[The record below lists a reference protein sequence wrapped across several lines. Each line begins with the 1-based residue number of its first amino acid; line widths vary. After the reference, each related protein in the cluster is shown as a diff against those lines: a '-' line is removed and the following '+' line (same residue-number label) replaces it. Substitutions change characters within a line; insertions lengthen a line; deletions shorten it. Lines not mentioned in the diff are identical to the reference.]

1 MSIGS
6 LGQNKRVKIMS
17 KLGMGLMRL
26 PLMDENDQ
34 TSIDYEEVNKMVDA
48 YMDAGFDYFDTAFV
62 YHEGVGE
69 AAFRK
74 CVVERYPRESFKIAT
89 KLPLFVITEES
100 QLEPI
105 FAQQLENCGVE
116 YFDYYMLHN
125 VSGFTE
131 NAWKNVDLYSF
142 IQKKKE
148 EGYIKHIGIS
158 THGNA
163 EFLEEILFD
172 HPELEFVLLQINYL
186 DWEDEGIESRK
197 CLEVARKYNKQ
208 VMIMEPYKG
217 GFLADVPEEAEKIM
231 KEYNPNRS
239 VVSWAMRFVAN
250 LEDVE
255 VVLTGASNLEQ
266 LESNIREFNDAD
278 PLNDEEMEIIS
289 QVSEIINSNITVD
302 CTKCRYCVDTCPE
315 DIDIAKIFDLYNKHK
330 LLETDEWTQFGNA
343 YLNYS
348 KLDGV
353 GIASDCIE
361 CENCIEECPQQIN
374 IPEVL
379 KDVAKTF
386 ETEIYGFTD

>member
-1 MSIGS
+1 MT
-6 LGQNKRVKIMS
+6 
-17 KLGMGLMRL
+17 KLGMGMMRL
-26 PLMDENDQ
+26 PLLDENDQ
-34 TSIDYEEVNKMVDA
+34 TSIDYEHVNKMVDT
-48 YMDAGFDYFDTAFV
+48 YIDAGFNHFDTAFV

-69 AAFRK
+69 KTFKK
-74 CVVERYPRESFKIAT
+74 CVVDRYPRDSFKIST

-105 FAQQLENCGVE
+105 FAQQLENCGVN

-142 IQKKKE
+142 LQKKKE

-163 EFLEEILFD
+163 EFLEEILFE
-172 HPELEFVLLQINYL
+172 HPELEFVMLQINYL
-186 DWEDEGIESRK
+186 DWNDEGIEAKK
-197 CLEVARKYNKQ
+197 CLEVARKYNKS

-217 GFLADVPEEAEKIM
+217 GFLADIPEDAEKLM
-231 KEYNPNRS
+231 KDYNPDRS

-250 LEDVE
+250 IEDVC
-255 VVLTGASNLEQ
+255 VVLTGASSLEQ
-266 LESNIREFNDAD
+266 LKKNIFEFKNAD
-278 PLNDEEMEIIS
+278 PLNGEELEILNN
-289 QVSEIINSNITVD
+289 VSEIINSNITVD
-302 CTKCRYCVDTCPE
+302 CTKCRYCVDTCSE
-315 DIDIAKIFDLYNKHK
+315 EIDIAKVFDLYNKHK
-330 LLETDEWTQFGNA
+330 LLDTDEWTQFGNA

-348 KLDGV
+348 KIDGV

-361 CENCIEECPQQIN
+361 CEICIEECPQKIN

-379 KDVAKTF
+379 KDVSKTF
-386 ETEIYGFTD
+386 ETEIYGFEN

>member
-48 YMDAGFDYFDTAFV
+48 YMDAGFDHFDTAFV

-74 CVVERYPRESFKIAT
+74 CVVERHPRESFKIAT

-105 FAQQLENCGVE
+105 FAQQLENCGVD
-116 YFDYYMLHN
+116 YIDYYMLHN

-163 EFLEEILFD
+163 EFLEEILFE

-231 KEYNPNRS
+231 KEYNPDRS

-250 LEDVE
+250 IEDVE

-343 YLNYS
+343 YLNYT

>member
-1 MSIGS
+1 MM
-6 LGQNKRVKIMS
+6 Q
-17 KLGMGLMRL
+17 LGMGMMRL
-26 PLMDENDQ
+26 PILDENDF
-34 TSIDYEEVNKMVDA
+34 TSIDYEHVNQMVDA
-48 YMDAGFDYFDTAFV
+48 YIESGFNHFDTAYV
-62 YHEGVGE
+62 YHEGLGE
-69 AAFRK
+69 KTFKK
-74 CVVERYPRESFKIAT
+74 CVVERYPRDSFKIAT

-105 FAQQLENCGVE
+105 FAEQLENCGVE

-131 NAWKNVDLYSF
+131 TAWKNVDLYSF

-148 EGYIKHIGIS
+148 EGFIKHIGLS
-158 THGNA
+158 THGNS
-163 EFLEEILFD
+163 EFLEEILFE

-197 CLEVARKYNKQ
+197 CFEVAKKYNKK

-217 GFLADVPEEAEKIM
+217 GFLADVPEEAEKLM
-231 KEYNPNRS
+231 KEYNPDRS

-250 LEDVE
+250 LDDVC
-255 VVLTGASNLEQ
+255 VVLTGASSLEQ
-266 LESNIREFNDAD
+266 LQSNIQEFENAD
-278 PLNDEEMEIIS
+278 PLNDEEFEILER
-289 QVSEIINSNITVD
+289 VSEIINSNITVD
-302 CTKCRYCVDTCPE
+302 CTKCRYCVDTCSE
-315 DIDIAKIFDLYNKHK
+315 EIDIAKLFDLYNKHK
-330 LLETDEWTQFGNA
+330 MLKIDEWTQFGNA

-348 KLDGV
+348 KLPDV

-379 KDVAKTF
+379 KDVAETF
-386 ETEIYGFTD
+386 ETEIYGFKN

>member
-1 MSIGS
+1 MV
-6 LGQNKRVKIMS
+6 N
-17 KLGMGLMRL
+17 LGMGLMRL
-26 PLMDENDQ
+26 PILEEDNFQ
-34 TSIDYEEVNKMVDA
+34 SIDYEQVNEMVDL
-48 YMDAGFDYFDTAFV
+48 YMESGFNHFDTAYI
-62 YHEGVGE
+62 YHDGVGE
-69 AAFRK
+69 TAFK
-74 CVVERYPRESFKIAT
+74 KSVVERYPRESYKIAT

-105 FAQQLENCGVE
+105 FEDQLKKCGVD

-131 NAWKNVDLYSF
+131 TAWKNVELYSF

-148 EGYIKHIGIS
+148 EGFIRHIGLS

-163 EFLEEILFD
+163 EFLEGLLVD

-197 CLEVARKYNKQ
+197 CLEVARKYNKP

-231 KEYNPNRS
+231 KEYDPDRS

-250 LEDVE
+250 LDDVC
-255 VVLTGASNLEQ
+255 VVLTGASTLEQ
-266 LESNIREFNDAD
+266 LENNIDEFKNAD
-278 PLNDEEMEIIS
+278 PLNDEELKILEEVS
-289 QVSEIINSNITVD
+289 QIINSNITVD
-302 CTKCRYCVDTCPE
+302 CTKCRYC
-315 DIDIAKIFDLYNKHK
+315 IDACAEEINIPKFFDLYNKHK
-330 LLETDEWTQFGNA
+330 LLGRDDWSQHGNA

-348 KLDGV
+348 RLPDV
-353 GIASDCIE
+353 SIASDCIE
-361 CENCIEECPQQIN
+361 CGLCIEECPQEID

-379 KDVAKTF
+379 KDVVETF
-386 ETEIYGFTD
+386 ETEGYGFKN

>member
-1 MSIGS
+1 MKN
-6 LGQNKRVKIMS
+6 LGF
-17 KLGMGLMRL
+17 GMMRL
-26 PLMDENDQ
+26 PLLDENDF
-34 TSIDYEEVNKMVDA
+34 TSIDYEQVNRMVDA
-48 YMDAGFDYFDTAFV
+48 YMDAGFNHFDTAYV

-69 AAFRK
+69 EAFRK
-74 CVVERYPRESFKIAT
+74 SVVERYPRESFKIAT

-105 FAQQLENCGVE
+105 FEEQLKNCGVD

-131 NAWKNVDLYSF
+131 TAWKNVDLYSF
-142 IQKKKE
+142 IRKKKE
-148 EGYIKHIGIS
+148 EGYIKHIGLS

-163 EFLEEILFD
+163 EFLEEILFE

-197 CLEVARKYNKQ
+197 CLEVAKKYAKP
-208 VMIMEPYKG
+208 VMVMEPYKG

-231 KEYNPNRS
+231 KEYAPDRS

-250 LEDVE
+250 LDVC
-255 VVLTGASNLEQ
+255 VVLTGASSLEQ
-266 LESNIREFNDAD
+266 LEDNIEEIRNAD
-278 PLNDEEMEIIS
+278 PLGDEELKILEEVS
-289 QVSEIINSNITVD
+289 QIINSNITVD
-302 CTKCRYCVDTCPE
+302 CTKCRYCVDTCAE
-315 DIDIAKIFDLYNKHK
+315 DIDIARLFDLYNKEK
-330 LLETDEWTQFGNA
+330 ILNDKGWTQLGNA

-361 CENCIEECPQQIN
+361 CEACIEECPQQIN

-386 ETEIYGFTD
+386 ETEVYGFTD

>member
-105 FAQQLENCGVE
+105 FAQQLENCGVD
-116 YFDYYMLHN
+116 YIDYYMLHN

-163 EFLEEILFD
+163 EFLEEILFE

-231 KEYNPNRS
+231 KEYNPDRS

-250 LEDVE
+250 IEDVE

-266 LESNIREFNDAD
+266 LENNIYEFKNAD
-278 PLNDEEMEIIS
+278 PLDDEEMGIIS

>member
-1 MSIGS
+1 
-6 LGQNKRVKIMS
+6 MS

-48 YMDAGFDYFDTAFV
+48 YMDAGFDHFDTAFV

-89 KLPLFVITEES
+89 KLPLFVITEGS
-100 QLEPI
+100 QLEPL
-105 FAQQLENCGVE
+105 FAQHLENCGVE

-266 LESNIREFNDAD
+266 LESNIQEFNDAD

-330 LLETDEWTQFGNA
+330 LLEMDEWTPFGNA

>member
-1 MSIGS
+1 MA
-6 LGQNKRVKIMS
+6 

-26 PLMDENDQ
+26 PLLDENDF
-34 TSIDYEEVNKMVDA
+34 TSIDYEQVNQMVDKFI
-48 YMDAGFDYFDTAFV
+48 DAGFDHFDTAYV

-69 AAFRK
+69 DAFKR

-100 QLEPI
+100 QLEPL
-105 FAQQLENCGVE
+105 FAEQLKNCGVE

-131 NAWKNVDLYSF
+131 TAWKNVDLYSF
-142 IQKKKE
+142 IQRKKE
-148 EGYIKHIGIS
+148 EGYINHIGLS
-158 THGNA
+158 THGDA
-163 EFLEEILFD
+163 EFLEEILSE

-186 DWEDEGIESRK
+186 DWEDEAIESRK
-197 CLEVARKYNKQ
+197 CLEVARKYDKQ

-217 GFLADVPEEAEKIM
+217 GFLADVPEEAEKLM
-231 KEYNPNRS
+231 KDYNPDRS

-250 LEDVE
+250 LDAC

-266 LESNIREFNDAD
+266 LENNIFEIKNAD
-278 PLNDEEMEIIS
+278 PLNDEEYEILGK
-289 QVSEIINSNITVD
+289 VSEIINSNITVD
-302 CTKCRYCVDTCPE
+302 CTKCRYCVGSCSE
-315 DIDIAKIFDLYNKHK
+315 GIDIAKLFDLYNKEK
-330 LLETDEWTQFGNA
+330 ILNDTGWTQLGNA

-348 KLDGV
+348 KLPDV
-353 GIASDCIE
+353 GIASDCTE
-361 CENCIEECPQQIN
+361 CESCLEECPQKIN

-386 ETEIYGFTD
+386 ETEVYGFEN

>member
-1 MSIGS
+1 
-6 LGQNKRVKIMS
+6 MS

-105 FAQQLENCGVE
+105 FAQQLENCGVD
-116 YFDYYMLHN
+116 YIDYYMLHN

-266 LESNIREFNDAD
+266 LESNIQEFNDAD

-330 LLETDEWTQFGNA
+330 LLEMDEWTQFGNA

>member
-1 MSIGS
+1 MT
-6 LGQNKRVKIMS
+6 
-17 KLGMGLMRL
+17 KLGMGMMRL
-26 PLMDENDQ
+26 PLVDENDQ
-34 TSIDYEEVNKMVDA
+34 TSIDMEQVNKMVDL
-48 YMDAGFDYFDTAFV
+48 YMDAGFNCFDTAFV

-69 AAFRK
+69 AAFRES
-74 CVVERYPRESFKIAT
+74 VVKRYPRESFKIST

-100 QLEPI
+100 QLEPL
-105 FAQQLENCGVE
+105 FAQQLENCGVD

-163 EFLEEILFD
+163 EFLEEILFE

-186 DWEDEGIESRK
+186 DWDDEGIDSRK
-197 CLEVARKYNKQ
+197 CWEVARKYNKK

-217 GFLADVPEEAEKIM
+217 GFLADVPQEAEKLM
-231 KEYNPNRS
+231 KDYNPDRS

-250 LEDVE
+250 IDDVC
-255 VVLTGASNLEQ
+255 VVYTGASTLEQ
-266 LESNIREFNDAD
+266 LENNIDEFKNAD
-278 PLNDEEMEIIS
+278 PLNDEEMEIIKE
-289 QVSEIINSNITVD
+289 VSDIINSNITVD
-302 CTKCRYCVDTCPE
+302 CTKCRYCVDACAE
-315 DIDIAKIFDLYNKHK
+315 EIDIAKVFDLYNKHK
-330 LLETDEWTQFGNA
+330 MLEKEDWTQFGNA

-348 KLDGV
+348 KLPDV

-361 CENCIEECPQQIN
+361 CEACIEECPQSIN

-386 ETEIYGFTD
+386 ETEIYGFEN

>member
-1 MSIGS
+1 MV
-6 LGQNKRVKIMS
+6 Q
-17 KLGMGLMRL
+17 LGMGMMRL
-26 PLMDENDQ
+26 PLLDENDFK
-34 TSIDYEEVNKMVDA
+34 SIDYNQVNQMVDK
-48 YMDAGFDYFDTAFV
+48 YMEAGFNHFDTAFV

-69 AAFRK
+69 EAFRK
-74 CVVERYPRESFKIAT
+74 CVVERYPRDSFKIAT

-100 QLEPI
+100 QLEPL
-105 FAQQLENCGVE
+105 FNQQLENCGVE

-131 NAWKNVDLYSF
+131 TAWKNVDLYSF
-142 IQKKKE
+142 IEKKKE
-148 EGYIKHIGIS
+148 DGYIKHIGLS

-163 EFLEEILFD
+163 EFLEEILFE

-197 CLEVARKYNKQ
+197 CLEVARKYNKH

-217 GFLADVPEEAEKIM
+217 GFLADVPDEAQKIM
-231 KEYNPNRS
+231 KEFNPDRS

-250 LEDVE
+250 IDDVC

-266 LESNIREFNDAD
+266 LESNIWEYKNAD
-278 PLNDEEMEIIS
+278 PLNDDEYKIIEK
-289 QVSEIINSNITVD
+289 VSEIINSNITVD
-302 CTKCRYCVDTCPE
+302 CTKCRYCVDSCPE
-315 DIDIAKIFDLYNKHK
+315 EIDIAKIFDLYNKEK
-330 LLETDEWTQFGNA
+330 ILDDEGWTQLGNA

-348 KLDGV
+348 KLPDV
-353 GIASDCIE
+353 GIASDCTE
-361 CENCIEECPQQIN
+361 CETCIEECPQQIN

-386 ETEIYGFTD
+386 ETEVYGFKN

>member
-1 MSIGS
+1 MI
-6 LGQNKRVKIMS
+6 LEEIIMT
-17 KLGMGLMRL
+17 KLGMGMMRL
-26 PLMDENDQ
+26 PLVDENDQ
-34 TSIDYEEVNKMVDA
+34 TSIDMEQVNKMVDL
-48 YMDAGFDYFDTAFV
+48 YMDAGFNCFDTAFV

-69 AAFRK
+69 AAFRES
-74 CVVERYPRESFKIAT
+74 VVKRYPRESFKIST

-100 QLEPI
+100 QLESL
-105 FAQQLENCGVE
+105 FAQQLENCGVD

-163 EFLEEILFD
+163 EFLEEILFE

-186 DWEDEGIESRK
+186 DWDDEGIDSRK
-197 CLEVARKYNKQ
+197 CWEVARKYNKK

-217 GFLADVPEEAEKIM
+217 GFLADVPQEAEKLM
-231 KEYNPNRS
+231 KDYNPDRS

-250 LEDVE
+250 IDDVC
-255 VVLTGASNLEQ
+255 VVYTGASTLEQ
-266 LESNIREFNDAD
+266 LENNIDEFKNAD
-278 PLNDEEMEIIS
+278 PLNDEEMEIIKE
-289 QVSEIINSNITVD
+289 VSDIINSNITVD
-302 CTKCRYCVDTCPE
+302 CTKCRYCVDACAE
-315 DIDIAKIFDLYNKHK
+315 EIDIAKVFDLYNKHK
-330 LLETDEWTQFGNA
+330 MLEKEDWTQFGNA

-348 KLDGV
+348 KLPDV

-361 CENCIEECPQQIN
+361 CEACIEECPQSIN

-386 ETEIYGFTD
+386 ETEIYGFEN

>member
-105 FAQQLENCGVE
+105 FAQQLENCGVD
-116 YFDYYMLHN
+116 YIDYYMLHN

-231 KEYNPNRS
+231 KEYNPDRS

-250 LEDVE
+250 IEDVE

-330 LLETDEWTQFGNA
+330 LLETDEWTPFGNA